1 MDNNDRRN
9 SRNSGGREP
18 KNRNSLLV
26 FLVLTAVV
34 LMSMYFMRNIQQG
47 AMEQEVT
54 YTEFEEMVK
63 AGEVESVVIASDRI
77 EIYRK
82 ASEETS
88 LEMPFG
94 FDVSQVS
101 YYTGLFPDYDLK
113 ALLDEYDVDYT
124 TEVPDNTGATIYNI
138 LNFALLAGMLVFLYM
153 FVMGRMSKG
162 GGIMGVGKSRAKVY
176 MQKETGVTFKDVAGQ
191 DEAKESLQEVVD
203 FLHNPGKYTK
213 IGAKLPR
220 APFWWGLPGRARR
233 FWPRLWQGRP
243 MCRFSPCPVRS
254 LWRCSWAWARPG

>member
-1 MDNNDRRN
+1 MICGGKITIIKFECLSFGGGYHRRTIQWIITIEETAGIP
-9 SRNSGGREP
+9 GGREP

-101 YYTGLFPDYDLK
+101 YYTGF
-113 ALLDEYDVDYT
+113 
-124 TEVPDNTGATIYNI
+124 
-138 LNFALLAGMLVFLYM
+138 
-153 FVMGRMSKG
+153 
-162 GGIMGVGKSRAKVY
+162 SR
-176 MQKETGVTFKDVAGQ
+176 
-191 DEAKESLQEVVD
+191 L
-203 FLHNPGKYTK
+203 
-213 IGAKLPR
+213 
-220 APFWWGLPGRARR
+220 
-233 FWPRLWQGRP
+233 
-243 MCRFSPCPVRS
+243 
-254 LWRCSWAWARPG
+254 